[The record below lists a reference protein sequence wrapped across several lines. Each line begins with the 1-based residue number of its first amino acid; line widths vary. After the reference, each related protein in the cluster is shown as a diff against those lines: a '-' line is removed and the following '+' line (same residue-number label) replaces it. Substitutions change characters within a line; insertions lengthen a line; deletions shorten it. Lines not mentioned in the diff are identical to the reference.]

1 MNKFTLCFINDI
13 ILIGDRKWLKEVKLK
28 KK

>member
-1 MNKFTLCFINDI
+1 MNKFTLRFINDI
-13 ILIGDRKWLKEVKLK
+13 ILIGDRKWLKEVELK